1 MTLLQQRSKDFSA
14 DLSKYVSR
22 LKENPTQKGIHRLR
36 TTIRRTET
44 LVNYAGPK
52 LGKKLEK
59 ALEEL
64 RMLRKRAGKVR
75 DLDIQIGLLGAIG
88 NRSASADRRALL
100 DALKKK
106 RARQAERLKAAVNKL
121 EGSKFLNRLERIT
134 EKASESVPQNGP
146 DPLQVAQK
154 ELAEVANEFSTTLA
168 LKPSRLHDLRIKLKL
183 LRYRA
188 ELAEETPEQQ
198 ELIERLRS
206 VQDAIGEWHDWGM
219 LAEGAEKQFGNRV
232 SCALLAEIRSLFTA
246 RFSAATSAALNLLAT
261 CVPPGK
267 KKPSSVQP
275 SGAFA
280 QRA

>member
-100 DALKKK
+100 DALKK
-106 RARQAERLKAAVNKL
+106 
-121 EGSKFLNRLERIT
+121 
-134 EKASESVPQNGP
+134 
-146 DPLQVAQK
+146 
-154 ELAEVANEFSTTLA
+154 
-168 LKPSRLHDLRIKLKL
+168 
-183 LRYRA
+183 
-188 ELAEETPEQQ
+188 
-198 ELIERLRS
+198 
-206 VQDAIGEWHDWGM
+206 
-219 LAEGAEKQFGNRV
+219 
-232 SCALLAEIRSLFTA
+232 
-246 RFSAATSAALNLLAT
+246 
-261 CVPPGK
+261 
-267 KKPSSVQP
+267 
-275 SGAFA
+275 
-280 QRA
+280 